1 MSGGAFEAIAFFH
14 CINFASPV
22 AAADPPGRHE
32 FESKHMGTTF
42 RVVLYTPDRP
52 TAAKAAKAVFARVD
66 ELERVMS
73 DYDAK
78 SELMRLC
85 RAKPGIPVAVS
96 RDLFDVLQKAQE
108 VSKKSDGAFDVTVGP
123 LVRLWRDARR
133 TQQLP
138 DPKELAAARTKV
150 GYEGVVLDPEKRTVT
165 LIVPGMRL
173 DLGGIGKG
181 YAADEGL
188 TVLRNLGI
196 TRALVAASGDIAA
209 GDPPP
214 DADAWVVEIA
224 PLGKGMPAR
233 RVKLANAAVSTS
245 GDLEQFVEIGGVRY
259 SHVLDPRTG
268 LGLTGRRSVTVI
280 ARHGVQADSLSKA
293 ASVLPPEKALDL
305 IDSIDGAAAY
315 IAVKESDE
323 AEVRVTAS
331 KRFADFLARDM
342 QPERYCR
349 LPRETRPMD
358 EMVNKDAERT
368 GIAADTVRTVLTTAV
383 ECIKEKL
390 PPQFAAQAD
399 MFLKGGGGTGGPGSA
414 GGTAVGN
421 LASDIMGKEGK
432 R

>member
-1 MSGGAFEAIAFFH
+1 MPGGAFGAIAFFH
-14 CINFASPV
+14 CINCASPV

-42 RVVLYTPDRP
+42 RVVLYAPDRP
-52 TAAKAAKAVFARVD
+52 TAENAARAVFARVD

-85 RAKPGIPVAVS
+85 RANDADPGKPVPVGK
-96 RDLFDVLQKAQE
+96 DLFAVLQKSQE

-133 TQQLP
+133 TQRLP
-138 DPKELAAARTKV
+138 DPNELAEAIARV
-150 GYEGVVLDPEKRTVT
+150 GYKKVTLDPEARTVT
-165 LIVPGMRL
+165 LKVPGMRL

-188 TVLRNLGI
+188 AVLRNLGI

-214 DADAWVVEIA
+214 DKDAWVVEIA

-245 GDLEQFVEIGGVRY
+245 GDLYQFVEIGGVRY
-259 SHVLDPRTG
+259 SHVLDPKTG
-268 LGLTGRRSVTVI
+268 VGLTGRRSVTVI
-280 ARHGVQADSLSKA
+280 APRGAQADSLSKA
-293 ASVLPPEKALDL
+293 ASVLPPEKTLAL
-305 IDSIDGAAAY
+305 IDSIDGAATY
-315 IAVKESDE
+315 IAVKESDA

-331 KRFADFLARDM
+331 RRFAEFLARDV
-342 QPERYCR
+342 QP
-349 LPRETRPMD
+349 D
-358 EMVNKDAERT
+358 E
-368 GIAADTVRTVLTTAV
+368 
-383 ECIKEKL
+383 
-390 PPQFAAQAD
+390 
-399 MFLKGGGGTGGPGSA
+399 
-414 GGTAVGN
+414 
-421 LASDIMGKEGK
+421 
-432 R
+432 